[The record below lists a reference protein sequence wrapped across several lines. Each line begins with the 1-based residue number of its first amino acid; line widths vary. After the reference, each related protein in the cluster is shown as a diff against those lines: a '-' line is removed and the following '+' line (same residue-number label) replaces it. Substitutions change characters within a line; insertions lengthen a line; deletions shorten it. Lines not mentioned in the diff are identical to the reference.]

1 MGMKGWITF
10 IAYLFVA
17 IAAIIAVFRPEGKVW
32 IIVFVLSAIV
42 SLILAI
48 TRMWNNKK
56 MTDRI
61 RYLEEHHLS
70 LDYDEDDEGIKVKE
84 GLN

>member
-1 MGMKGWITF
+1 MKGWITF

-48 TRMWNNKK
+48 TRM
-56 MTDRI
+56 
-61 RYLEEHHLS
+61 
-70 LDYDEDDEGIKVKE
+70 
-84 GLN
+84 

>member
-1 MGMKGWITF
+1 MKSWHIL

-17 IAAIIAVFRPEGKVW
+17 IASIIAIFRPEGMIW

-48 TRMWNNKK
+48 TRMRNNKK
-56 MTDRI
+56 MIDRI
-61 RYLEEHHLS
+61 QYLEEHHLS
-70 LDYDEDDEGIKVKE
+70 LEFDEDDEGITFKE
-84 GLN
+84 GME